1 MVPRTGGNTCGS
13 LKKMAAGHMNG
24 SEICGTLQK
33 EERVCCLDIDKSAVG
48 SKGGGGTIVEV
59 SQVQVDTSLPSWNIS
74 AIIPACN
81 RLHSLQDAIDSA
93 LKQTYPVSEVIVS
106 IDSGP
111 NCVKS
116 IKNIWGNK
124 DDRVRVFKLPP
135 CPQNPCGAGPIRNYA
150 IEKASPYATHFAM
163 LDDDDVW
170 YPQKTEIQ
178 VKAMHEGN
186 YSYAS
191 SDANKPRNGRCHGSK
206 YISHDLE
213 KGAFF
218 LANGGMHKKLIW
230 KKLNI
235 PPDAAKLPSH
245 ITEEVLSAHCIFV
258 NSATIFSKDIFYAT
272 SGFSPSERG
281 EDYEL
286 WLEFAKVSPGLFI
299 TDPLVVYDNIRNGCD
314 MSYTS
319 DLYDDAPPD
328 IEPKSPLA

>member
-1 MVPRTGGNTCGS
+1 
-13 LKKMAAGHMNG
+13 
-24 SEICGTLQK
+24 
-33 EERVCCLDIDKSAVG
+33 
-48 SKGGGGTIVEV
+48 
-59 SQVQVDTSLPSWNIS
+59 
-74 AIIPACN
+74 
-81 RLHSLQDAIDSA
+81 
-93 LKQTYPVSEVIVS
+93 
-106 IDSGP
+106 
-111 NCVKS
+111 
-116 IKNIWGNK
+116 
-124 DDRVRVFKLPP
+124 
-135 CPQNPCGAGPIRNYA
+135 
-150 IEKASPYATHFAM
+150 M

-218 LANGGMHKKLIW
+218 LANGGIHKKLIW

-258 NSATIFSKDIFYAT
+258 NSATIFSKDIFNAT

-286 WLEFAKVSPGLFI
+286 WLEFAKISPGLFI
-299 TDPLVVYDNIRNGCD
+299 ADPLVVYDNIRNGCD
-314 MSYTS
+314 VTYTH
-319 DLYDDAPPD
+319 L
-328 IEPKSPLA
+328 ICMLTCRKKSSWQILFFML